1 MISLDKIR
9 KDLLNIRYYY
19 ARKKVFDSVS
29 GDVGLS
35 KVRSMVDQYN
45 RMVLLAPPRLFDI
58 YVCLYTK
65 GYTQERLAIE
75 LGVSPQ
81 YVQSQHKRLLQFL
94 QSHFDNR
101 DHVDEED
108 GL

>member
-45 RMVLLAPPRLFDI
+45 RMR
-58 YVCLYTK
+58 
-65 GYTQERLAIE
+65 
-75 LGVSPQ
+75 
-81 YVQSQHKRLLQFL
+81 
-94 QSHFDNR
+94 R
-101 DHVDEED
+101 DLSRGFSAKSYEM
-108 GL
+108 